1 MVLEL
6 IRSTQKDI
14 LIARSIGVALMIQSL
29 ISMPIW
35 IGNGGLFP
43 MVPVFDSFLLEISPS
58 VQFFWGILYFGL
70 LISLILSPRKYLK
83 KSIITFVFV
92 FLLMVLQDI
101 NRLQVWNY
109 LFIIILLIIFF
120 CSKFEDSDILIY
132 LRYILGGVYFWSGIH
147 KLNIHYFE
155 VFQWMTSEIP
165 MLKEW
170 ALPLFS
176 KVSAFV
182 EIFIGICL
190 IAKYNKKVVFV
201 AVFCLHIF
209 ILISLISLN
218 WNEVVYAWNIEMV
231 FLVYLS
237 LFIPQDKNHI
247 FTSNILYFII
257 FIIGLFPGLFLW
269 DLIPGCFSFCM
280 YSGREMTGTILF
292 HSKDVTVFPN
302 SLNIPIPD
310 SQRNEPI
317 GIDIDYWCV
326 KINHVPAFADEKIYL
341 KLSKILCK
349 QYSQKNYGGIILT
362 KYPKTSPPIDKIYP
376 CE

>member
-120 CSKFEDSDILIY
+120 CSKFE
-132 LRYILGGVYFWSGIH
+132 
-147 KLNIHYFE
+147 
-155 VFQWMTSEIP
+155 
-165 MLKEW
+165 
-170 ALPLFS
+170 
-176 KVSAFV
+176 
-182 EIFIGICL
+182 
-190 IAKYNKKVVFV
+190 
-201 AVFCLHIF
+201 
-209 ILISLISLN
+209 
-218 WNEVVYAWNIEMV
+218 
-231 FLVYLS
+231 
-237 LFIPQDKNHI
+237 
-247 FTSNILYFII
+247 
-257 FIIGLFPGLFLW
+257 
-269 DLIPGCFSFCM
+269 
-280 YSGREMTGTILF
+280 
-292 HSKDVTVFPN
+292 
-302 SLNIPIPD
+302 
-310 SQRNEPI
+310 
-317 GIDIDYWCV
+317 
-326 KINHVPAFADEKIYL
+326 
-341 KLSKILCK
+341 
-349 QYSQKNYGGIILT
+349 
-362 KYPKTSPPIDKIYP
+362 
-376 CE
+376 